1 MKEKTIPELIENR
14 TKKYGGKILFQRKDG
29 WSWKQVTWLDFENE
43 VKSIA
48 SFLIGTGFSCGDS
61 AIILSPNKLESL
73 LTDIAIHLI
82 GGISISFSPKENPE
96 LINHALKDTCFK
108 LVFAEDKDTLTSFRK
123 LLDGKRLENIVLFS
137 DSNNQNLGEAIS
149 YKTLI
154 RLGMIKKKQIG
165 DNLTCI
171 SKSVS
176 PEHVATVLFKS
187 SPEGKLIKVQLT
199 HENLINTLIAVS
211 ERLNFI
217 CEEDQSFSYLPS
229 TKVFEKLINY
239 LAIFLGIRISM
250 AESRNSFFED
260 ILEVKPTIVF
270 ETKKGIEQI
279 LAKIPG
285 EPSKKEL
292 KNLLGGRIK
301 YIVTDS
307 LPDTQITNLL
317 IKSDL
322 TVKDVPELKSIFD

>member
-14 TKKYGGKILFQRKDG
+14 TKKYGGKILFQHKDG

-61 AIILSPNKLESL
+61 AVILSPNKLESL

-96 LINHALKDTCFK
+96 LINRALKDTCFK
-108 LVFAEDKDTLTSFRK
+108 FVFAEDKDTLTSFRK
-123 LLDGKRLENIVLFS
+123 LLDGKRPENIVLFS
-137 DSNNQNLGEAIS
+137 DSNSQNLGEAIS

-187 SPEGKLIKVQLT
+187 SPEGKLIKAQLT
-199 HENLINTLIAVS
+199 HENLINTLTAVS

-270 ETKKGIEQI
+270 ETKTGIEQI
-279 LAKIPG
+279 LAKTPE

-317 IKSDL
+317 IKSNL
-322 TVKDVPELKSIFD
+322 TVKDVPELKSVFD